1 MQMGTVDYLHK
12 DTIRRIA
19 KDVSNIYKSPLD
31 KEGIYYVH
39 NDDNMLK
46 GYAMII
52 GPKDTLYTNGMYLF
66 EFSFP
71 SNYPYR
77 PPKVI
82 MKTNNGIYRMHPNFY
97 RNGKVCLSILNTW
110 RGESWTSCQTI
121 RSILMTIVS
130 IFDKMPLLHEPG
142 ITEDHADIP
151 KYNTIIEYANI
162 DLAYL
167 QIGTPGYMLGPFQVF
182 ESFIR
187 KHVAETIDDVITYVK
202 NITRTRPLRILHA
215 SVYEMI
221 IKIHYDELLEKLI
234 ELKGDKKTSLIT

>member
-1 MQMGTVDYLHK
+1 MHMGTVDFLHK

-39 NDDNMLK
+39 NDDDMLK

-66 EFSFP
+66 EFHFP
-71 SNYPYR
+71 NNYPYR

-82 MKTNNGIYRMHPNFY
+82 MKTNNGIYRMHPNLY

-110 RGESWTSCQTI
+110 KGESWTSCQTI
-121 RSILMTIVS
+121 RSILMTIVT

-142 ITEDHADIP
+142 IKDGHQDIP
-151 KYNTIIEYANI
+151 KYNMIIEYANI
-162 DLAYL
+162 HLAYL
-167 QIGTPGYMLGPFQVF
+167 QIGSPGYMLGPFQVF

-187 KHVAETIDDVITYVK
+187 NHIDETIDDVITYVK
-202 NITRTRPLRILHA
+202 QIKTVRPLSMIQT
-215 SVYEMI
+215 SIYEMVVN
-221 IKIHYDELLEKLI
+221 IHYDELLTKLI
-234 ELKGDKKTSLIT
+234 ELKGDKKSSIVT

>member
-1 MQMGTVDYLHK
+1 MGTVDYLHK

-39 NDDNMLK
+39 NDDDMLK

-66 EFSFP
+66 EFHFP
-71 SNYPYR
+71 NNYPYR
-77 PPKVI
+77 PPKVV
-82 MKTNNGIYRMHPNFY
+82 MKTNNGIYRMHPNLY

-110 RGESWTSCQTI
+110 KGESWTSCQTI
-121 RSILMTIVS
+121 RSILMTIVT

-142 ITEDHADIP
+142 IEDGHVDIP

-187 KHVAETIDDVITYVK
+187 KHIDETIDEVITFVK
-202 NITRTRPLRILHA
+202 QIRTVRPLCILQT
-215 SVYEMI
+215 SIYEMI
-221 IKIHYDELLEKLI
+221 IKIHYDELLTKLI
-234 ELKGDKKTSLIT
+234 ELKGDKKSSVVT

>member
-1 MQMGTVDYLHK
+1 MQMSSIDYVHR

-39 NDDNMLK
+39 NDDDMLK

-52 GPKDTLYTNGMYLF
+52 GPKDTLYSNGMYLF
-66 EFSFP
+66 EFHFP
-71 SNYPYR
+71 NNYPYR

-82 MKTNNGIYRMHPNFY
+82 MKTNNGLYRMHPNLY

-110 RGESWTSCQTI
+110 KGESWTSCQTI
-121 RSILMTIVS
+121 RSVLMTIVS

-142 ITEDHADIP
+142 IKEDHKDIQ

-162 DLAYL
+162 HLAYL
-167 QIGTPGYMLGPFQVF
+167 QIARPGYILGPFQVF
-182 ESFIR
+182 ESFIK
-187 KHVAETIDDVITYVK
+187 KHIQDTIHDVISMVTQIKSIKPVAFVQTT
-202 NITRTRPLRILHA
+202 I
-215 SVYEMI
+215 YEMI
-221 IKIHYDELLEKLI
+221 IKVDYNELLEKLI
-234 ELKGDKKTSLIT
+234 ELKEDKKYSLVS